1 MSDDNK
7 NEKVESADPA
17 RREALIKIGKYA
29 AYTAPA
35 MMVTVGTAREAG
47 AVPTSTPGMTVAKL
61 RSCIHLEQIASK
73 LVVLHFALPTT
84 TPIVFPRVPAG
95 SASLFLHCGSFCC
108 LSCVL
113 VSLDAL

>member
-1 MSDDNK
+1 MSDDDK

-47 AVPTSTPGMTVAKL
+47 AVPTSSP
-61 RSCIHLEQIASK
+61 E
-73 LVVLHFALPTT
+73 
-84 TPIVFPRVPAG
+84 PA
-95 SASLFLHCGSFCC
+95 
-108 LSCVL
+108 
-113 VSLDAL
+113 